1 MVNMPDG
8 LNDLPLGRDF
18 FYPNRGKNTIHPQ
31 VMTPAVKLV
40 DLTDALEM
48 ASEESAAWLER
59 QTGQVVVVDN
69 DVTQAIAEVAG
80 DTMPEDWQEEQIP
93 AARAISAGDP
103 RYLALPDKFDFHE
116 YRHMEKFIG
125 TVTDVDGADQLWRA
139 IKGKGAFRYFK
150 DTAARLNLLDVW
162 CAYRDAALNRFMLD
176 WTEQNGVTVDQ
187 TPRRPGPL

>member
-1 MVNMPDG
+1 
-8 LNDLPLGRDF
+8 
-18 FYPNRGKNTIHPQ
+18 
-31 VMTPAVKLV
+31 MTPTVKLM

-48 ASEESAAWLER
+48 ASEESGSWLDR

-69 DVTQAIAEVAG
+69 DVMQAVESTEG
-80 DTMPEDWQEEQIP
+80 DMMPDGLEDWQVEQVP

-125 TVTDVDGADQLWRA
+125 SIADAEKADQLWRA

-150 DTAARLNLLDVW
+150 DTAARLGLLDAW
-162 CAYRDAALNRFMLD
+162 YGYRDTALNRFMLD
-176 WTEQNGVTVDQ
+176 WAKENEVQVDQ
-187 TPRRPGPL
+187 FHHRSGPAQT